1 MMLFLWIVA
10 FGTAFYTVV
19 IARKIFKDEGNTFG
33 AIMVGVLAVSILLG
47 PFFINYF
54 R

>member
-1 MMLFLWIVA
+1 MLLLWLVA
-10 FGTAFYTVV
+10 IGTAFYTVG

-47 PFFINYF
+47 PVFIQYF